1 MELCLGPHRAATVVM
16 TLLSFTAAA
25 SPLYRGSAQ
34 LPAPPPPPPHT
45 HANGVPFLACL
56 SNLCLIIMAL
66 KLSKNPTVAA
76 RKQVS
81 SQNLWE
87 IDRDGYNVGIEGL

>member
-1 MELCLGPHRAATVVM
+1 MELCLGPDRAATVVM
-16 TLLSFTAAA
+16 ALLSFTAAA

-34 LPAPPPPPPHT
+34 LPAPPPPHT

>member
-1 MELCLGPHRAATVVM
+1 MELCLGPDRAATVVM

-34 LPAPPPPPPHT
+34 LPAPPPLHT
-45 HANGVPFLACL
+45 HANGVPFLVCL

>member
-45 HANGVPFLACL
+45 
-56 SNLCLIIMAL
+56 
-66 KLSKNPTVAA
+66 
-76 RKQVS
+76 RKWRPIFSLPLQPLPNYHGTEAV
-81 SQNLWE
+81 
-87 IDRDGYNVGIEGL
+87 